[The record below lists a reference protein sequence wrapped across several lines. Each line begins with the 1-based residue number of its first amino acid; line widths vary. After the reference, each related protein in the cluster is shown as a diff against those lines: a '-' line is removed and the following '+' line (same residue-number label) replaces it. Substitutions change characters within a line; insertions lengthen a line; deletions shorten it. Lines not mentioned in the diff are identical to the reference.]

1 MEHLQELVGQHQF
14 FRNGYRINTDLR
26 ASNRLQDKS
35 GRTWLRKG
43 PYSNTV
49 REGHPIVEHINNSMG
64 IPCNA
69 VCCNRRRADSPTPP
83 MGPHRDGTNTS
94 SQSFVAFW
102 GCPEGEGALALE
114 TGQRFEAQRTMHA
127 CGDLSQITH
136 WVEPHTSGTRYSVV
150 CFSGP
155 KPRVA
160 KRPGRRVGSP
170 GCRT

>member
-1 MEHLQELVGQHQF
+1 MERLVELVSQHRF
-14 FRNGYRINTDLR
+14 SRNGYRCNVDR
-26 ASNRLQDKS
+26 REENRVKDKS
-35 GRTWLRKG
+35 GRVWLRRG

-49 REGHPIVEHINNSMG
+49 REGHPIVEHVNSMG

-69 VCCNRRRADSPTPP
+69 VCLNRRRADSPTPP

-94 SQSFVAFW
+94 AQSFVAFW
-102 GCPEGEGALALE
+102 GCPEGEGALVLE
-114 TGQRFEAQRTMHA
+114 NGQRFEAQRTMHA

-136 WVEPHTSGTRYSVV
+136 WVEPHASGTRYSVV

-155 KPRVA
+155 LPRVA
-160 KRPGRRVGSP
+160 KRPGRLVGSP

>member
-1 MEHLQELVGQHQF
+1 MERLVELVSRHHF
-14 FRNGYRINTDLR
+14 TRNGYRTNVDLR
-26 ASNRLQDKS
+26 EANRAKDKS
-35 GRTWLRKG
+35 GRMRLRRG

-49 REGHPIVEHINNSMG
+49 REGHPIVEHINSMG

-69 VCCNRRRADSPTPP
+69 VCLNRRRADSPTPP

-136 WVEPHTSGTRYSVV
+136 WVEPHTSGTRFSVV

-160 KRPGRRVGSP
+160 TRPRKRVGNLD
-170 GCRT
+170 CRI